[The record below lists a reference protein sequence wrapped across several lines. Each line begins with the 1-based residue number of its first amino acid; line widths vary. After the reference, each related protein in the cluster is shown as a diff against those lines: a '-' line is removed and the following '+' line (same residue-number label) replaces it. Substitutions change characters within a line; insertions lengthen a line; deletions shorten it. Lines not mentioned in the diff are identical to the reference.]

1 MADGDDG
8 ILDHGDARGL
18 SYPGEPMNIERLREL
33 NENVLYPELLTY
45 GRRDRARFLQEA
57 SKEPFDFLEW
67 VGILAALVLVVSFT
81 RYGVA
86 GYSLGSCGCQLPR
99 GRPATRGDRETIS
112 CSPHQARAA
121 EAPAIKRLSTFRG
134 QSAGWPALIGA
145 ASSTRWLGQPKQL

>member
-1 MADGDDG
+1 MIAQPNVD
-8 ILDHGDARGL
+8 
-18 SYPGEPMNIERLREL
+18 RLREL
-33 NENVLYPELLTY
+33 IENLIYPGLRAQ
-45 GRRDRARFLQEA
+45 GRMERAGLLQEA
-57 SKEPFDFLEW
+57 SKEPLDFLEW